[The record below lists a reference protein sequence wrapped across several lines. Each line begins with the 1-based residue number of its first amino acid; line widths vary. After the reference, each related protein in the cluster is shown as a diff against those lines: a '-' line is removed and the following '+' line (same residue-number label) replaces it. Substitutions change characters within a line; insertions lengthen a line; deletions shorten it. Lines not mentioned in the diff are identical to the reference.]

1 MKGRYR
7 YMAAALLA
15 LAFAGCD
22 SDLVT
27 RAEYEAVLSRADE
40 LEGIND
46 SLQFELSDLKMYVD
60 YLEEENSELEEELN
74 RIPVNEK

>member
-22 SDLVT
+22 SDLVP
-27 RAEYEAVLSRADE
+27 RAEYEAVLSRADS
-40 LEGIND
+40 LEGCND
-46 SLQFELSDLKMYVD
+46 SLQIELSDLMMYVD
-60 YLEEENSELEEELN
+60 FLTEENTRLISKLNGEGLE
-74 RIPVNEK
+74 